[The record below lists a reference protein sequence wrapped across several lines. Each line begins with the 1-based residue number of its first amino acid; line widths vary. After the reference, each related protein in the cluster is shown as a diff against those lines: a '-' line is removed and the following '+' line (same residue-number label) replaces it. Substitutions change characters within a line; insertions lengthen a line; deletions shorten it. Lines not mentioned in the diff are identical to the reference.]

1 MAPVFARL
9 GKHYRRRIEFIAV
22 NAYDRPDIAK
32 RFGVSSTPTFV
43 LTRKGKALRRF
54 YGNIP
59 EPLLKQHLEP
69 HAPPAPEGEDE
80 EEEERG
86 LLSRLLGG
94 LFGRN

>member
-9 GKHYRRRIEFIAV
+9 GKQYRRQIEFVAV

-32 RFGVSSTPTFV
+32 RFGVKATPTLI

-59 EPLLKQHLEP
+59 DDIQ
-69 HAPPAPEGEDE
+69 G
-80 EEEERG
+80 G
-86 LLSRLLGG
+86 LRLLGLG
-94 LFGRN
+94 ACGAHDLGHIDLGNFHG

>member
-9 GKHYRRRIEFIAV
+9 GKQYRKRIEFIAV

-32 RFGVSSTPTFV
+32 RFGVKSTPTFI
-43 LTRKGKALRRF
+43 LTRKGEALRRF

-59 EPLLKQHLEP
+59 EALLKQHLDP
-69 HAPPAPEGEDE
+69 HAPPPREGDDE
-80 EEEERG
+80 REERG
-86 LLSRLLGG
+86 LFSRLRG

>member
-9 GKHYRRRIEFIAV
+9 GKHYHRQIEFVAV

-32 RFGVSSTPTFV
+32 QFGVKATPTFI
-43 LTRKGKALRRF
+43 LTRNGKALRRF

-59 EPLLKQHLEP
+59 EALLKQYLDP
-69 HAPPAPEGEDE
+69 YAPPSPEGE
-80 EEEERG
+80 EEEEESGG
-86 LLSRLLGG
+86 LLSRLRG